1 MSRQSI
7 ILVSLAVVGALTLSG
22 CASDADADADA
33 GAAAAA
39 PAESAQPAASAETTT
54 DAMTCTGFND
64 AMTIIVNADAGLA
77 EGRMAEQEQQ
87 GWYRLATR
95 VLAGV
100 PTRGEGA
107 VSDVT
112 TTMKDL
118 APRIALGSM
127 GTTGIGT
134 AEWNVARDDLSTACS
149 ESGSEMAVERFTGG

>member
-7 ILVSLAVVGALTLSG
+7 ILASLAAVGALTLTG
-22 CASDADADADA
+22 CT
-33 GAAAAA
+33 
-39 PAESAQPAASAETTT
+39 ASAEAAPTESPASAAPTT

-64 AMTIIVNADAGLA
+64 ALTIISNADAGLS

-95 VLAGV
+95 ILDGV

-112 TTMKDL
+112 IEMKGI
-118 APRIALGSM
+118 APRLALGAI
-127 GTTGIGT
+127 GTTGIGSV
-134 AEWNVARDDLSTACS
+134 EWDVARDALSAACS
-149 ESGSEMAVERFTGG
+149 DAGTEMAVEQFTGG